1 MRPETVFGIQGSGIV
16 WAESRRGTPQPVPA
30 DSTSSTS
37 MPAVTD
43 RMYAMA
49 TRPVVASMPMAGR
62 SAFRPLVT
70 AVGGLHVLPS
80 GDVATKTEFW
90 LAPGAA
96 QSCHVTHTR
105 PPASTSAEGSGNAR
119 KPRTPHAADT
129 PAIRAG
135 GVHVA
140 PPSVDF
146 DEAIVN
152 PFSSH
157 R

>member
-16 WAESRRGTPQPVPA
+16 WAESRRGTPQPAPA

-37 MPAVTD
+37 IPAVAA

-49 TRPVVASMPMAGR
+49 TRPVAASMPIAGR
-62 SAFRPLVT
+62 RALRPLVT
-70 AVGGLHVLPS
+70 AVGALHPMPS
-80 GDVATKTEFW
+80 GDAETKTEFRV
-90 LAPGAA
+90 APGDA
-96 QSCHVTHTR
+96 QSCQVTHTR
-105 PPASTSAEGSGNAR
+105 PPASTSADGSGNAR
-119 KPRTPHAADT
+119 KPRMPHAAET

-135 GVHVA
+135 PVHVA
-140 PPSVDF
+140 PPSADL
-146 DEAIVN
+146 DAAIVN